1 MRILF
6 LGPSDSL
13 LLSLFDDGDA
23 IACTTD
29 PLTVDLIERVDPHWT
44 VSYGYRHILR
54 GDVLE
59 FVKGTAINLHISML
73 PWNRGADPN
82 LWSFIDDTPKGVSI
96 HYIDKGIDTGDLIA
110 RMLVQPEAGDTLR
123 TSYERLH
130 TAIQTMFLVRW
141 PEIRTGTAK
150 RYRQPTGGSY
160 HSTADRARI
169 ELPDGWD
176 TSVASLRAGVRSRG
190 MAGATR

>member
-6 LGPSDSL
+6 LGPSDSP

-23 IACTTD
+23 ITRTNL
-29 PLTVDLIERVDPHWT
+29 PLTLDLLDAIDPEWT
-44 VSYGYRHILR
+44 VSYGYRHLLQGKILDR
-54 GDVLE
+54 
-59 FVKGTAINLHISML
+59 VKDHAINLHVSLL

-82 LWSFIDDTPKGVSI
+82 LWSFIDNTPKGVSI

-141 PEIRTGTAK
+141 PDIRTGTAK
-150 RYRQPTGGSY
+150 RYRQPAGGSY

-176 TSVASLRAGVRSRG
+176 TPVASLRAGVQSRG
-190 MAGATR
+190 MAGVIR